1 MNNGG
6 SSEAGQFHAD
16 EGVRGVETGTGPVED
31 ILPPVGNED
40 LGQAGVDA
48 STPNAAPAAEAIV
61 DDGIDAAK
69 LSTTPPGELM
79 PGLEEP
85 VAPEL

>member
-1 MNNGG
+1 MNDRRF
-6 SSEAGQFHAD
+6 SEAGLFHAA
-16 EGVRGVETGTGPVED
+16 EGFGGVATGTGPVED

-40 LGQAGVDA
+40 VGQAGVDA